1 MRQTNER
8 EIEVFRYTSP
18 FGDIYT
24 AFKGPLL
31 VEVSFLEPPSCATGR
46 QAEAVPPLGNPFK
59 AELDAYFSG
68 KLRAFRQKT
77 AFLFGTPFE
86 HAVWN
91 TLREIPYGATRS
103 YKWVAEKVGRPR
115 AYRAAGHALG
125 KNPLG
130 LVLPC
135 HRVVGSNG
143 SLCGFAGGIASKQ
156 WLLDHEAKTSE
167 CRPR

>member
-1 MRQTNER
+1 MTKTKER
-8 EIEVFRYTSP
+8 EIEVFRYKSP

-24 AFKGPLL
+24 AFTGPVL
-31 VEVSFLEPPSCATGR
+31 VEVSFLETPSCAGRHTG
-46 QAEAVPPLGNPFK
+46 AVPPLTNPFK
-59 AELDAYFSG
+59 AELDAYFGG

-86 HAVWN
+86 QAVWN
-91 TLREIPYGATRS
+91 TLRDIPYGATRS
-103 YKWVAEKVGRPR
+103 YKWVAERVGRPQ

-135 HRVVGSNG
+135 HRVIGSDG
-143 SLCGFAGGIASKQ
+143 SLCGFAGGIACKQ
-156 WLLDHEAKTSE
+156 WLLEHEEKTAK
-167 CRPR
+167 